1 MKTPLKAPMKT
12 RTTLAVFALI
22 GAAVLA
28 YEPSPRAADKNNAP
42 AAQMSND
49 PSKQENPATRAVLDL
64 NRASKDE
71 LKSLPGIGEAF
82 AKRIMDNR
90 PYKDKRELK
99 RRNVLPPSVYDKV
112 KDRVTAVHEKSKPAT
127 AEPTK

>member
-1 MKTPLKAPMKT
+1 MKT
-12 RTTLAVFALI
+12 RTMLAAFALI

-28 YEPSPRAADKNNAP
+28 YEPSPRAAGKSDASNAP

-49 PSKQENPATRAVLDL
+49 PSKQENPPSRAVLDI

-71 LKSLPGIGEAF
+71 LKSLPGIGETF
-82 AKRIMDNR
+82 AQRIIDGR
-90 PYKDKRELK
+90 PYERKTDLK
-99 RRNVLPPSVYDKV
+99 RRNILPPSTYEAV
-112 KDRVTAVHEKSKPAT
+112 KQRITARHEKAKDAA

>member
-1 MKTPLKAPMKT
+1 MRMPMRT

-28 YEPSPRAADKNNAP
+28 YEPSPNAADKDKAAAP

-49 PSKQENPATRAVLDL
+49 PSKQSNPPSRAILDI
-64 NRASKDE
+64 NSASKDE

-82 AKRIMDNR
+82 AKRIIDGR
-90 PYKDKRELK
+90 PYERKTDLK
-99 RRNVLPPSVYDKV
+99 RRNILPPSTYEAIKE
-112 KDRVTAVHEKSKPAT
+112 RVTAVHEKSKAAT